1 MLLMDSFS
9 CLVDSAVNALALRV
23 SFLLIASATLF
34 SIILHNSQDVR
45 GEANCSALW
54 PVHGRVTLE

>member
-1 MLLMDSFS
+1 MLVMDSFS

-45 GEANCSALW
+45 EANCSALW